1 MISITSSTANFN
13 NISVGGTSINN
24 FVFTVDKDAFENIS
38 PHPLTQNAVF
48 ALDIYIDGIYYSTET
63 VNIQINESHL
73 KKGENILT
81 GTLSSG
87 SSNQLKIKLY
97 NIGLAEA
104 VGTSDLL
111 YATLTTNNP
120 ENITITTGTST
131 YNNIHEVNVQ
141 PNYTENNT
149 FFEFTV
155 DNQNYSNETFNLS
168 ATDKYGKTWTF
179 NNFHLTKPVINS
191 TTITHYGYE
200 TSIDLSWHITSNATI
215 KGYNVYRSDAS
226 SGSYVKINDNIVPYS
241 TYLDEGLEPLSCYYY
256 KLTIID
262 ANGNESD
269 LVPSSGYLASTT
281 FRMHMGWPVRPY
293 PPVNIIGNGS
303 KGSPNVYDV
312 DGDNKKEIFFTT
324 GSMQNP
330 EGGVWAFKHDGTRWY
345 MLDNQPESISGFIDL
360 NCYTSSTPA
369 IADIDNDGIAEIG
382 ITTHPIDASINS
394 QKLLVYKTTID
405 NNNDNLPDK
414 QFNNK
419 SISGWENY
427 KGPVFSDMDNNGNYE
442 ILVNNQQDNNYVGI
456 NIFKQ
461 NGDVHNGWFQYSQD
475 DFGMCGFSMPVA
487 FDFDNDNSKEI
498 VIGCTKYN
506 SRNAGIYIYK
516 EDGTNFGQ
524 SNPVY
529 LPQDPDFRCDAPP
542 IIADIDNDGTF
553 EILFIAA
560 KNNIANIY
568 AMKSDG
574 TPITGWDW
582 NDANHPNFTLSSSV
596 GAGENYI
603 YNGQSCPDF
612 SVGDLDKD
620 GDLEVICGDNGHL
633 YIWSHNGGSTPLKD
647 IIISDYT
654 SRTEKVPIIADIDE
668 DSSDLEIIVTN
679 VFTVPNACTRIFA
692 YKMDGTVAK
701 GFPIIVNS
709 VVENSPCVE
718 DIDNNGMNELIVTT
732 GMEFY
737 VWDTYGNAENN
748 VYGWKSYRRDNL
760 NSGIF
765 YKETCDYSD
774 SPIHITS
781 NQDWNKFKLINQDI
795 IIHSSSIL
803 TISSEV
809 RFASNAKI
817 VVNPGGKL
825 ILDGCTLTNACDGEL
840 WQGIFIEGNPSDA
853 TQSENN
859 QGVVELL
866 NEATIENAV
875 CAINVGLRRLGANP
889 QMCESGGGIV
899 KARNASFI
907 NNLQAVEFGP
917 YRRHKII
924 GSVHLTRNASNFS
937 HCNFIV
943 NNQALFDLNEFE
955 QHINLIDVEDIQFH
969 SCHFTSLNNKGIAIQ
984 SLMSASFSLDDG
996 NMLTSERS
1004 NISDFDIGILIQDG
1018 KPSYVY
1024 NTNFNN
1030 NFTGILT
1037 EKSDAIYI
1045 AGNHFQIPYESYHGP
1060 TCGVSLTN
1068 CPYFY
1073 IKNNIFHGEIN
1084 CNYGLIINHSGK
1096 NDNIIKNNMFTH
1108 LRIANLAFGEN
1119 SDGLNGIKGLQF
1131 HCNWFENNDQDIVV
1145 SDYDIETG
1153 SIRYI
1158 QGELGMGCGNIFTD
1172 NGFSLTSDNY
1182 SFQYHYKNNSH
1193 RENPFHVPL
1202 NIQTVANDDHLCN
1215 QIGLENPLIAPPEVP
1230 FNWQNTLY
1238 DYYNLISTSLE
1249 NTKRSYQE
1257 RGYYDIPIDWYMYFN
1272 EEVIPDELA
1281 HQVSL
1286 YYEITNL
1293 QSQLSGICQTALYCI
1308 YNDSLFNTSL
1318 YHDWL
1323 IRTHTP
1329 ETDYL
1334 LAESYYENGNF
1345 NECFQII
1352 NAIPGS
1358 YEGYNE
1364 IENQN
1369 YLSYYNLKEYLRINE
1384 MTWSDLEEE
1393 SAEKSQLF
1401 DIASSGINEAAC
1413 VARAIVNSFFD
1424 VSYEPLIQPNFLI
1437 DLCMYIINLNNDSSL
1452 IPINDLFEEP
1462 KQNNYTTSIDQ
1473 IPEKENSLTIYPNP
1487 ASTLLT
1493 INNGNQIIREISLC
1507 DVLGKEIK
1515 TYTINASKTD
1525 LTISHLNKGFYFLR
1539 ILTDKGMVNKS
1550 FVKE

>member
-1 MISITSSTANFN
+1 MKKNLLLLILYIIPFCGVAQFICLTNDSIS
-13 NISVGGTSINN
+13 
-24 FVFTVDKDAFENIS
+24 
-38 PHPLTQNAVF
+38 LTQE
-48 ALDIYIDGIYYSTET
+48 SS
-63 VNIQINESHL
+63 VNCNR
-73 KKGENILT
+73 
-81 GTLSSG
+81 
-87 SSNQLKIKLY
+87 
-97 NIGLAEA
+97 
-104 VGTSDLL
+104 
-111 YATLTTNNP
+111 
-120 ENITITTGTST
+120 
-131 YNNIHEVNVQ
+131 IH
-141 PNYTENNT
+141 P
-149 FFEFTV
+149 
-155 DNQNYSNETFNLS
+155 
-168 ATDKYGKTWTF
+168 
-179 NNFHLTKPVINS
+179 
-191 TTITHYGYE
+191 
-200 TSIDLSWHITSNATI
+200 
-215 KGYNVYRSDAS
+215 
-226 SGSYVKINDNIVPYS
+226 
-241 TYLDEGLEPLSCYYY
+241 
-256 KLTIID
+256 ID
-262 ANGNESD
+262 ANDSNLLISNYIPNDCTPIKTIRINFNIWRLDDGTGNYWLDLPEYRDTLQMIIDNLNYIYSTNVSSSD
-269 LVPSSGYLASTT
+269 PIQGAVFISDT
-281 FRMHMGWPVRPY
+281 RVRFEIDSVY
-293 PPVNIIGNGS
+293 YINNS
-303 KGSPNVYDV
+303 NVAFWTNV
-312 DGDNKKEIFFTT
+312 DGVN
-324 GSMQNP
+324 N
-330 EGGVWAFKHDGTRWY
+330 Y
-345 MLDNQPESISGFIDL
+345 MLSLYPERGNNFNYHLNLADGPGGASGAS
-360 NCYTSSTPA
+360 NGYSSDRPA
-369 IADIDNDGIAEIG
+369 IITYYQREG
-382 ITTHPIDASINS
+382 ITTHLWGFAIHMAH
-394 QKLLVYKTTID
+394 
-405 NNNDNLPDK
+405 
-414 QFNNK
+414 
-419 SISGWENY
+419 E
-427 KGPVFSDMDNNGNYE
+427 
-442 ILVNNQQDNNYVGI
+442 
-456 NIFKQ
+456 
-461 NGDVHNGWFQYSQD
+461 
-475 DFGMCGFSMPVA
+475 FGH
-487 FDFDNDNSKEI
+487 
-498 VIGCTKYN
+498 
-506 SRNAGIYIYK
+506 
-516 EDGTNFGQ
+516 NFGLNHSYSDHEVTLIDDPEFLWDLFGTETQ
-524 SNPVY
+524 SWCEKPPTHVCSHDANWNCEPF
-529 LPQDPDFRCDAPP
+529 DPSNTC
-542 IIADIDNDGTF
+542 T
-553 EILFIAA
+553 
-560 KNNIANIY
+560 NNIMGGSYKAGHFTALQCGRIHRALAVSTMRKY
-568 AMKSDG
+568 AYGYS
-574 TPITGWDW
+574 
-582 NDANHPNFTLSSSV
+582 
-596 GAGENYI
+596 
-603 YNGQSCPDF
+603 
-612 SVGDLDKD
+612 
-620 GDLEVICGDNGHL
+620 
-633 YIWSHNGGSTPLKD
+633 STPLVISKNTTWDVKMKIYQD
-647 IIISDYT
+647 IVI
-654 SRTEKVPIIADIDE
+654 
-668 DSSDLEIIVTN
+668 DSSSSLTVTC
-679 VFTVPNACTRIFA
+679 TIEMVPNAS
-692 YKMDGTVAK
+692 
-701 GFPIIVNS
+701 IIV
-709 VVENSPCVE
+709 
-718 DIDNNGMNELIVTT
+718 
-732 GMEFY
+732 
-737 VWDTYGNAENN
+737 
-748 VYGWKSYRRDNL
+748 R
-760 NSGIF
+760 
-765 YKETCDYSD
+765 
-774 SPIHITS
+774 
-781 NQDWNKFKLINQDI
+781 
-795 IIHSSSIL
+795 
-803 TISSEV
+803 
-809 RFASNAKI
+809 
-817 VVNPGGKL
+817 PGSKL
-825 ILDGCTLTNACDGEL
+825 ILDGGTLTNACDGEL
-840 WQGIFIEGNPSDA
+840 WGGIFVEGDPSDA

-866 NEATIENAV
+866 NGATIENSV
-875 CAINVGLRRLGANP
+875 CAINLGLQRPDEPQTYLAN
-889 QMCESGGGIV
+889 QGGGIV
-899 KARNASFI
+899 RASNASFI
-907 NNLQAVEFGP
+907 NNLQAIEFGP

-1286 YYEITNL
+1286 YYEMTNL

>member
-1 MISITSSTANFN
+1 
-13 NISVGGTSINN
+13 
-24 FVFTVDKDAFENIS
+24 
-38 PHPLTQNAVF
+38 
-48 ALDIYIDGIYYSTET
+48 
-63 VNIQINESHL
+63 
-73 KKGENILT
+73 
-81 GTLSSG
+81 
-87 SSNQLKIKLY
+87 
-97 NIGLAEA
+97 
-104 VGTSDLL
+104 
-111 YATLTTNNP
+111 
-120 ENITITTGTST
+120 
-131 YNNIHEVNVQ
+131 
-141 PNYTENNT
+141 
-149 FFEFTV
+149 
-155 DNQNYSNETFNLS
+155 
-168 ATDKYGKTWTF
+168 
-179 NNFHLTKPVINS
+179 
-191 TTITHYGYE
+191 
-200 TSIDLSWHITSNATI
+200 
-215 KGYNVYRSDAS
+215 
-226 SGSYVKINDNIVPYS
+226 
-241 TYLDEGLEPLSCYYY
+241 
-256 KLTIID
+256 
-262 ANGNESD
+262 
-269 LVPSSGYLASTT
+269 
-281 FRMHMGWPVRPY
+281 
-293 PPVNIIGNGS
+293 
-303 KGSPNVYDV
+303 
-312 DGDNKKEIFFTT
+312 
-324 GSMQNP
+324 
-330 EGGVWAFKHDGTRWY
+330 
-345 MLDNQPESISGFIDL
+345 
-360 NCYTSSTPA
+360 
-369 IADIDNDGIAEIG
+369 
-382 ITTHPIDASINS
+382 
-394 QKLLVYKTTID
+394 
-405 NNNDNLPDK
+405 
-414 QFNNK
+414 
-419 SISGWENY
+419 
-427 KGPVFSDMDNNGNYE
+427 
-442 ILVNNQQDNNYVGI
+442 
-456 NIFKQ
+456 
-461 NGDVHNGWFQYSQD
+461 
-475 DFGMCGFSMPVA
+475 
-487 FDFDNDNSKEI
+487 
-498 VIGCTKYN
+498 
-506 SRNAGIYIYK
+506 
-516 EDGTNFGQ
+516 
-524 SNPVY
+524 
-529 LPQDPDFRCDAPP
+529 
-542 IIADIDNDGTF
+542 
-553 EILFIAA
+553 
-560 KNNIANIY
+560 
-568 AMKSDG
+568 
-574 TPITGWDW
+574 
-582 NDANHPNFTLSSSV
+582 
-596 GAGENYI
+596 
-603 YNGQSCPDF
+603 
-612 SVGDLDKD
+612 
-620 GDLEVICGDNGHL
+620 
-633 YIWSHNGGSTPLKD
+633 
-647 IIISDYT
+647 
-654 SRTEKVPIIADIDE
+654 
-668 DSSDLEIIVTN
+668 
-679 VFTVPNACTRIFA
+679 
-692 YKMDGTVAK
+692 
-701 GFPIIVNS
+701 
-709 VVENSPCVE
+709 
-718 DIDNNGMNELIVTT
+718 
-732 GMEFY
+732 
-737 VWDTYGNAENN
+737 
-748 VYGWKSYRRDNL
+748 
-760 NSGIF
+760 
-765 YKETCDYSD
+765 
-774 SPIHITS
+774 
-781 NQDWNKFKLINQDI
+781 
-795 IIHSSSIL
+795 
-803 TISSEV
+803 
-809 RFASNAKI
+809 
-817 VVNPGGKL
+817 
-825 ILDGCTLTNACDGEL
+825 NACDGEL
-840 WQGIFIEGNPSDA
+840 WQGIYVEGNSLDS
-853 TQSENN
+853 TQSESL
-859 QGVVELL
+859 QGVVELK
-866 NEATIENAV
+866 NGATIENAV
-875 CAINVGLRRLGANP
+875 CAINVGLRRLGEEP
-889 QMCESGGGIV
+889 TCGSGGGIV
-899 KARNASFI
+899 KASNASFI
-907 NNLQAVEFGP
+907 NNLQALEFGP
-917 YRRHKII
+917 YHRHKII

-955 QHINLIDVEDIQFH
+955 QHINLIDMEDIQFH

-1286 YYEITNL
+1286 YYEMTNL